1 MKNRNKAIIV
11 ASLVGAVNSY
21 ATCSVPSNGATAGST
36 VTCTGTTTGV
46 YSINAANVTFLN
58 QGDMTGTGRQFAMII
73 SHPTTTTVYM
83 LLIKELYHG
92 IMRSMGEQGQE
103 HGQQ

>member
-36 VTCTGTTTGV
+36 VTCTFSFTTFF
-46 YSINAANVTFLN
+46 I
-58 QGDMTGTGRQFAMII
+58 
-73 SHPTTTTVYM
+73 
-83 LLIKELYHG
+83 
-92 IMRSMGEQGQE
+92 
-103 HGQQ
+103 